1 MTIANAKGK
10 DEFQRVS
17 GSEMEIMQAVWAL
30 SPNGE
35 TPVTSAQLQAQLSER
50 QWKATTV
57 LTFLSRLCDKG
68 LLAAS
73 KRGKSNLYTPLLTE
87 EEYRRL
93 ETRAFLDEVH
103 GGSLRSFIA
112 ALADDDLSGEELD
125 ELKEWFEN
133 R

>member
-1 MTIANAKGK
+1 MTNQKGK

-30 SPNGE
+30 SPDGK
-35 TPVTSAQLQAQLSER
+35 TPVTSAQLQTQLSSR

-68 LLAAS
+68 LLEAS
-73 KRGKSNLYTPLLTE
+73 RQGKSNLYTPLLTE

-112 ALADDDLSGEELD
+112 ALADEDLSGEELD
-125 ELKEWFEN
+125 ELRDWFEK